1 VRGGSVTMTD
11 DYLYALVEG
20 LPPAWRAPGSG
31 VGGFPVT
38 VRRYGDRS
46 LITATM
52 NIVPPSN
59 PRTLA
64 AHHEIVAS
72 ALDAHAVLPFRY
84 GTVAD
89 GLGADAW
96 LASRRDAIE
105 PSLALVRGCVE
116 MTVKLLRLDCSVVQ
130 HAGARAGGG
139 GSPDE
144 RELKALGEHLIEHAE
159 LPHARYRPAGT
170 AGNVAASVAFLVPR
184 ADLPGFLTRI
194 APIASRATG
203 VAVVPTGP
211 WPAYSFV
218 PAFDRLP
225 LARATP
231 GGSVSVER
239 RAG

>member
-1 VRGGSVTMTD
+1 VTVVN

-31 VGGFPVT
+31 IGGAAVT
-38 VRRYGDRS
+38 VRRWGDRS
-46 LITATM
+46 LITATLDT
-52 NIVPPSN
+52 VPAPN

-64 AHHEIVAS
+64 THHDVVAS
-72 ALDAHAVLPFRY
+72 TLDAHAVLPFRY
-84 GTVAD
+84 ATVA
-89 GLGADAW
+89 GALGPDAW
-96 LASRRDAIE
+96 LSSRREAIDS
-105 PSLALVRGCVE
+105 SLALIRGCVE
-116 MTVKLLRLDCSVVQ
+116 MTVKLLRLDGSVTP
-130 HAGARAGGG
+130 HLGARAGGG
-139 GSPDE
+139 SSADQ
-144 RELKALGEHLIEHAE
+144 RELKALGDHLIAHAE

-184 ADLPGFLTRI
+184 AELPAFLTRI

-218 PAFDRLP
+218 PPFDRLP
-225 LARATP
+225 LARAATTALL
-231 GGSVSVER
+231 SVER